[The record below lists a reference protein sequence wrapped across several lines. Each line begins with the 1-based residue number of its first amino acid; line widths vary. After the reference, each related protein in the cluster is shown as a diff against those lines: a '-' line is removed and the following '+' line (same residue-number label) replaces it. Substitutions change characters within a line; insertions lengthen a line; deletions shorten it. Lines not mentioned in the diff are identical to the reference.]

1 MASEAANGSLA
12 NEKAPETVGVG
23 RYVEMEQ
30 DGGDSSTGVKS
41 RLSGLLWHGGSAYDA
56 WFSCASNQVMK
67 RPLASCRSHFLL
79 VHGRRAGS
87 FVLPQRL
94 AAS

>member
-1 MASEAANGSLA
+1 MASEAAANGSLA

-30 DGGDSSTGVKS
+30 DGDSSTVKS

-67 RPLASCRSHFLL
+67 RPCLPFPFPSCTWPASWL
-79 VHGRRAGS
+79 VRA
-87 FVLPQRL
+87 
-94 AAS
+94 AAEASG

>member
-1 MASEAANGSLA
+1 MASQAAANGSLA

-30 DGGDSSTGVKS
+30 DGDSSTVKS

>member
-1 MASEAANGSLA
+1 MDSSEANGSLA

-30 DGGDSSTGVKS
+30 DGDTSTVKS

-56 WFSCASNQVMK
+56 WFSCASNQVTTLLSLLF
-67 RPLASCRSHFLL
+67 PCSCSSEASESSY
-79 VHGRRAGS
+79 A
-87 FVLPQRL
+87 
-94 AAS
+94 

>member
-1 MASEAANGSLA
+1 MASEAAANGSLA

-30 DGGDSSTGVKS
+30 DGDSSTVKS

>member
-1 MASEAANGSLA
+1 MDSSEANGSLA

-30 DGGDSSTGVKS
+30 DGDTSTVKS

-56 WFSCASNQVMK
+56 WFSCASNQVTTL
-67 RPLASCRSHFLL
+67 PSLLFLCSCSSEASESSY
-79 VHGRRAGS
+79 A
-87 FVLPQRL
+87 
-94 AAS
+94 